1 MEQRFI
7 KRYTP
12 EFHQQNLT
20 HFFAC
25 HPVYWTDMFDVGAAL
40 IHCDDVEMMLIHDHD
55 LSAVDA
61 RLVEAPC

>member
-1 MEQRFI
+1 MLLI
-7 KRYTP
+7 LI
-12 EFHQQNLT
+12 HQQNLT
-20 HFFAC
+20 HFFAYR
-25 HPVYWTDMFDVGAAL
+25 PVYWRDKSDVGAAL